1 MNKAIGILSVIAA
14 VVVVLCIIT
23 WNYNRTMVMPSNT
36 DNIKTSQSAKDVQGT
51 SSDETQ
57 ESSEGVKEEPAATK
71 APVSDAP
78 VKEFNLTAKQAQT
91 EIAEGITLTTWTYD
105 GTVPGTEI
113 RVTEGDFVRVN
124 VTNTLEVPI
133 TIHWHGYPVKS
144 AMDGIPGYT
153 QDAILPGQTFT
164 YEFKADHVGT
174 YWYHSHQES
183 SKQVDM
189 GLYGALIVEPKEE
202 EQIDQDFTLIL
213 DEWMENSDAEMS
225 MSMSS
230 NDTEASSMAGMEG
243 MDSKNS
249 TDNKDNTD
257 SMSGMEGMGEASDS
271 TVATEETGS
280 TDLELQ
286 EEQMMKELYNI
297 YTVNG
302 KSGDL
307 IQPLNVSEGDIV
319 KLRFINAGY
328 RTHGIHIPGQII
340 RVASTDGQAIQGA
353 GELQD
358 EIIEIA
364 PGERYDVVFTVN
376 TQDDFYIDFHDDN
389 LYNDQMKIPV
399 RVIGGSGTVIQEDKD
414 INLPVFDLLSY
425 GAYSTGKFSLGQS
438 YDVEQYIELNT
449 DTKDGTLKYT
459 INGETFD
466 ELQPITVTTG
476 NLVKITYEN
485 KSQVDHPMH
494 LHGHFFQVL
503 SKNDEV
509 YTGAPIMKDTLL
521 IKPGEKYVIAFKA
534 DNPGNWV
541 YHCHEL
547 HHAAGG
553 MMQKIVYSDYTSNY
567 TPDPGNDY
575 NNPE

>member
-1 MNKAIGILSVIAA
+1 MNKTIGILSIIASI
-14 VVVVLCIIT
+14 VLVLCFIT
-23 WNYNRTMVMPSNT
+23 WNNNRTMGMQTNKDITNSP
-36 DNIKTSQSAKDVQGT
+36 KDVNVSNNSQEDQEEIQDEPVATIQPT
-51 SSDETQ
+51 SDDS
-57 ESSEGVKEEPAATK
+57 VK
-71 APVSDAP
+71 V
-78 VKEFNLTAKQAQT
+78 FNLTAKEIQT
-91 EIAEGITLTTWTYD
+91 EIADGVNLTTWTYG

-113 RVTEGDFVRVN
+113 RVTKGDLVKVN

-164 YEFKADHVGT
+164 YEFTANVVGT

-189 GLYGALIVEPKEE
+189 GLYGALIVEPKEK
-202 EQIDQDFTLIL
+202 EQIDKDFTLIL
-213 DEWMENSDAEMS
+213 DEWMENGEDEMS

-230 NDTEASSMAGMEG
+230 KDTS
-243 MDSKNS
+243 DS
-249 TDNKDNTD
+249 
-257 SMSGMEGMGEASDS
+257 SMSGIGGMNSMENTSDS
-271 TVATEETGS
+271 AMDTEENGS
-280 TDLELQ
+280 NDLELQ

-307 IQPLNVSEGDIV
+307 IQPLDVSNGEV
-319 KLRFINAGY
+319 VRLRFINAGY

-340 RVASTDGQAIQGA
+340 KVVSTDGQEIKGA
-353 GELQD
+353 GEFSD

-364 PGERYDVVFTVN
+364 PGERYDIEFTIDSE
-376 TQDDFYIDFHDDN
+376 DDFYIDFHDDN

-399 RVIGGSGTVIQEDKD
+399 RVIGGSGAAIQEDED
-414 INLPVFDLLSY
+414 VNLPTFDLLNY
-425 GAYSTGKFSLGQS
+425 GTYSAGEFSLGQA
-438 YDVEQYIELNT
+438 YDIEQYIELNT

-466 ELQPITVTTG
+466 ELQPITVTTD

-494 LHGHFFQVL
+494 LHGHFFQML
-503 SKNDEV
+503 SKNDEP
-509 YTGAPIMKDTLL
+509 YTGAPIIKDTLL

-547 HHAAGG
+547 HHAAAG
-553 MMQKIVYSDYTSNY
+553 MMQKIVYSDYISNY
-567 TPDPGNDY
+567 TPDPDNEY